1 MLMLVRMGNLL
12 GYPKTCMGIGLGK
25 ILYPSWVWI
34 FLAGAFFRRY
44 EFGQV
49 MSGGF
54 LPIVISR

>member
-1 MLMLVRMGNLL
+1 
-12 GYPKTCMGIGLGK
+12 MGIGLGK